1 MTCIAV
7 ALLSLAG
14 IGFGDSGG
22 EQVEIRRLTTVV
34 ITETVDDCVAF
45 WTDRLGFEETMS
57 VPAQQPGETGKQ
69 FAAVS
74 NGHHELMFQTLRSSE
89 EDLPGAF
96 GLAEPRSFMLYVDV
110 PSLDSAIERMDDLE
124 PAVSRR
130 TTFYGSEEIG
140 YRDPCGVLVVLAE
153 FLEKTDEGSG

>member
-1 MTCIAV
+1 M
-7 ALLSLAG
+7 
-14 IGFGDSGG
+14 
-22 EQVEIRRLTTVV
+22 EIKRLTTVV

-45 WTDRLGFEETMS
+45 WTDRLGFKETMS
-57 VPAQQPGETGKQ
+57 VPATQPGETGKQ
-69 FAAVS
+69 FAAVT
-74 NGHHELMFQTLRSSE
+74 NGQHELMFQTLRSSD

-110 PSLDSAIERMDDLE
+110 PSLDGAIERMHDLE

-153 FLEKTDEGSG
+153 FPEAANEDSG